1 MTTKKTTL
9 AESCVKVQVTI
20 KTYSGIKADTNAKE
34 ELATTKK
41 ANAEL
46 VRVSKYLLDRD
57 FLKPPIKIGKLFRN
71 QVIYKNT
78 LPWIDADDQVL
89 GEGASYVS
97 GSRQVKKGEWRLLPS
112 TRVEWFEKEVKK
124 YIKNFNDAVDVIVN
138 GYETEIENAKAT
150 HSGLGDLFDESDY
163 PTANEL
169 RERYVF
175 DYSVDIVN
183 EFNTDDIRV
192 SLSADLKDN
201 IIKTAKQNEKTV
213 KKNADRH
220 TAKQLVSSV
229 EKLADALDK
238 YDPKNP
244 SKNPLRDS
252 SFNDLK
258 DLLDVIDQQLLTK
271 DDDLKSTID
280 DLRKDIGKAKSQ
292 DNLKKDNKTR
302 KSTVKKLKQA
312 NKKVKVSD
320 TAKGLF

>member
-1 MTTKKTTL
+1 M
-9 AESCVKVQVTI
+9 
-20 KTYSGIKADTNAKE
+20 
-34 ELATTKK
+34 
-41 ANAEL
+41 
-46 VRVSKYLLDRD
+46 
-57 FLKPPIKIGKLFRN
+57 
-71 QVIYKNT
+71 
-78 LPWIDADDQVL
+78 
-89 GEGASYVS
+89 
-97 GSRQVKKGEWRLLPS
+97 GEWRLLPS

-175 DYSVDIVN
+175 DYSIDIVN

-229 EKLADALDK
+229 EKLADALEK

-244 SKNPLRDS
+244 SKNPLRNS